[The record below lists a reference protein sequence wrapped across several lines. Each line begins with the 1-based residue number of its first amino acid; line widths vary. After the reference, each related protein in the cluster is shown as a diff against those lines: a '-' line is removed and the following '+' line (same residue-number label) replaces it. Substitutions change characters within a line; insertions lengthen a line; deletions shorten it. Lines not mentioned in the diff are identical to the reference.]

1 MMLVIITNLFR
12 FPSTFTPTTTGTC
25 VYTINK
31 VFISIKT
38 DDFTKMAFSIWGL
51 EGLYT

>member
-1 MMLVIITNLFR
+1 MILVIITNLFR
-12 FPSTFTPTTTGTC
+12 FPSTYTPTTTGSC

-38 DDFTKMAFSIWGL
+38 DDLTKMAFSILGFK
-51 EGLYT
+51 GLYT